1 MLWGTGISLVGL
13 TYYLGSM
20 GHEEF
25 YYMTILLVL
34 APLGYWLRKTEPMC
48 LIIAFVLQD
57 KLTASL
63 GIFYQIHF
71 T

>member
-1 MLWGTGISLVGL
+1 
-13 TYYLGSM
+13 
-20 GHEEF
+20 
-25 YYMTILLVL
+25 
-34 APLGYWLRKTEPMC
+34 LGYWLRKTEPMC